1 MFTTDKYNCRLVAAA
16 LVRYGVRRAVVSP
29 GSRNAP
35 LIVALARRR
44 EIQLNEVIDERSA
57 AFVALGIAVQTGRPV
72 AVVCTSG
79 SAVLNLA
86 PALAEAYYRQIP
98 LIAVTADRP
107 EEWIDQDDSQTIRQ
121 PGALAAVTKATF
133 HLPVTR
139 GDAGLE
145 RLCRRR
151 VADAMMMA
159 VSDPCGPVHVNVGI
173 DEPINVMGDDSA
185 DDFRLPDFVPTVR
198 RLPEATARELAIEI
212 NSVRQVLVVAGFRS
226 PEPKLKEALSM
237 LPGNVAVISEL
248 QSNLGQGFPAN
259 IDAMLRM
266 PESEALLNPDIVIT
280 IGGALLSRMIK
291 AHMRSAKKSM
301 RHWSVSTVDHCLD
314 TMLHLDR
321 RIDCAPTEFFASL
334 LPYLEDNDSCYAAEW
349 QSLSERAGHITQ
361 AYAESAPWSDFRA
374 MNRLMRGVPSGTSL
388 HLSNGTAARYAQL
401 TGCPGAIRTECNR
414 GVSGIDGCTSTAI
427 GAAMATDELTLLV
440 TGDMSAQYDMGA
452 LAIQEVPA
460 TFRMA
465 VLNNGGGGIFRF
477 IKSTRDLPETD
488 RWLAGGVRLPLRELA
503 AGFGFDYYE
512 AADEASLSSVMPAF
526 FAPSGRPAIL
536 NIITPPDASAETIK
550 RYFA

>member
-1 MFTTDKYNCRLVAAA
+1 MLTTDKYNCRLVAAA
-16 LVRYGVRRAVVSP
+16 LVRYGVRRTVVSP

-159 VSDPCGPVHVNVGI
+159 VNAPCGPVHVNVGI

-198 RLPEATARELAIEI
+198 RLPEATARELADEI
-212 NSVRQVLVVAGFRS
+212 NSARQVLVVAGFQS
-226 PEPKLKEALSM
+226 PEPKLKEALYL

-248 QSNLGQGFPAN
+248 QSNLGQGIPAN

-266 PESEALLNPDIVIT
+266 PESKALLNPDIVIT

-291 AHMRSAKKSM
+291 ASMRSAKKSM

-314 TMLHLDR
+314 TLLHLDR
-321 RIDCAPTEFFASL
+321 RIDCAPTEFFASI
-334 LPYLEDNDSCYAAEW
+334 LPYLEDNNSCYAAEW
-349 QSLSERAGHITQ
+349 QNLSERAGHITQ
-361 AYAESAPWSDFRA
+361 TYAESVPWSDFRA
-374 MNRLMRGVPSGTSL
+374 MNRLMRSVPSGTSL

-526 FAPSGRPAIL
+526 FAPYGRPAIL

>member
-1 MFTTDKYNCRLVAAA
+1 
-16 LVRYGVRRAVVSP
+16 
-29 GSRNAP
+29 
-35 LIVALARRR
+35 
-44 EIQLNEVIDERSA
+44 
-57 AFVALGIAVQTGRPV
+57 
-72 AVVCTSG
+72 
-79 SAVLNLA
+79 
-86 PALAEAYYRQIP
+86 
-98 LIAVTADRP
+98 
-107 EEWIDQDDSQTIRQ
+107 
-121 PGALAAVTKATF
+121 
-133 HLPVTR
+133 
-139 GDAGLE
+139 
-145 RLCRRR
+145 
-151 VADAMMMA
+151 
-159 VSDPCGPVHVNVGI
+159 
-173 DEPINVMGDDSA
+173 
-185 DDFRLPDFVPTVR
+185 
-198 RLPEATARELAIEI
+198 
-212 NSVRQVLVVAGFRS
+212 
-226 PEPKLKEALSM
+226 
-237 LPGNVAVISEL
+237 
-248 QSNLGQGFPAN
+248 
-259 IDAMLRM
+259 
-266 PESEALLNPDIVIT
+266 
-280 IGGALLSRMIK
+280 
-291 AHMRSAKKSM
+291 
-301 RHWSVSTVDHCLD
+301 
-314 TMLHLDR
+314 
-321 RIDCAPTEFFASL
+321 
-334 LPYLEDNDSCYAAEW
+334 
-349 QSLSERAGHITQ
+349 
-361 AYAESAPWSDFRA
+361 

-488 RWLAGGVRLPLRELA
+488 RWLAGDVRLPLRELA